1 MGKRVL
7 GWFGGLIAFFL
18 VVGVA
23 MTPLEEDGAVASTES
38 IAEPAAAYVYAQ
50 AEQPNMPNVLTTPEQ
65 TVLLGASDLQ
75 NSQSVDEALFESAE
89 VKLEAEESVAAE
101 QADYVLNTN
110 SGKFHYPDCPSVDL
124 MNESNKAFY
133 AGPREGAIEQ
143 GYVPC
148 LNCNP

>member
-18 VVGVA
+18 VAGVA
-23 MTPLEEDGAVASTES
+23 MTPLEEDATVARTES
-38 IAEPAAAYVYAQ
+38 TAAPVATCLYAQ
-50 AEQPNMPNVLTTPEQ
+50 AEQPDMPKVLSTPES
-65 TVLLGASDLQ
+65 TALLSASASQ
-75 NSQSVDEALFESAE
+75 SSQSVDETPSESAE
-89 VKLEAEESVAAE
+89 VKLKAEEPITAA

-110 SGKFHYPDCPSVDL
+110 SGKFHYPECPSVDL
-124 MNESNKAFY
+124 MNESNKDFY